1 MATGEVK
8 RVTLQVW
15 DPYVVKVLGG
25 LMKKYPFL
33 SVVPL
38 TLIGYFV
45 LLHVNITS
53 APVYGQQIS
62 NLSQSNALLTCTR
75 LMVKGLLFVLP
86 NKKQSVQI
94 NSLLGIGLVSCF
106 RMVVLGAFWVKRNA
120 KT

>member
-1 MATGEVK
+1 M
-8 RVTLQVW
+8 
-15 DPYVVKVLGG
+15 VKVLGG

-86 NKKQSVQI
+86 NKKQSVV
-94 NSLLGIGLVSCF
+94 NYCALVF
-106 RMVVLGAFWVKRNA
+106 GKWKPFLDLDIF
-120 KT
+120 